1 MSIRNKNNL
10 ITSMRSGNKI
20 IKKVYKGD
28 ILIYPDQN
36 LSGDIV
42 LFLEGEGVTNGS
54 AVYYADN
61 NIFSDSSSN
70 NFTITKNG
78 GIGHT
83 TFSPFSLN
91 YVAYNPSVYGGSAY
105 LSSTSDYLQL
115 PYDGSTQNWQNWW
128 SETYFTMEC
137 WVNSRVFGEFALM
150 NWSTQPARLSNYLY
164 INSEG
169 RLILYTW
176 SGSPGHATLG
186 LTTSTV
192 SLNTW
197 THIAFVKNTESDI
210 AIYVNGVKNSL
221 GTGWPTSIEPCSEA
235 RLFSTGGGIGYISG
249 YRTVLGSALYTSN
262 FTPSTT
268 ITAPPTN
275 ITGTGLLL
283 NFTDGLIYDSTSK
296 NHLITIGDS
305 KTVASNARVGN
316 GSIYFP
322 TFASQLTLPIATAGS
337 NLDYGAGNFTIECW
351 YNLVE
356 VSNLGAGIIISQV
369 VQGNNN
375 LLLAVDNSLSIGV
388 WLGHINLG
396 TSSSGVIP
404 LNSWCHV
411 ALVRNG
417 SNVMIFVDGT
427 MVHAATTTST
437 ILGTNMDPCI
447 NGYAHDKR
455 YGNKCHIDDFK
466 ITKGVA
472 LYTSNFT
479 PSPTLTPIV

>member
-1 MSIRNKNNL
+1 MSIRIKNNL
-10 ITSMRSGNKI
+10 IKSIRSGNKT
-20 IKKVYKGD
+20 IKKVYSGD
-28 ILIYPDQN
+28 VLIYPDQN

-42 LFLEGEGVTNGS
+42 LFLEGEGITNGGT
-54 AVYYADN
+54 VYYADN

-70 NFTITKNG
+70 NFIITKNG
-78 GIGHT
+78 GIAHT

-91 YVAYNPSVYGGSAY
+91 YTAYNPSVYGGRAY
-105 LSSTSDYLQL
+105 ASSTSDFLQL

-137 WVNSRVFGEFALM
+137 WVNIRVFGEFALM
-150 NWSTQPARLSNYLY
+150 NWSTQPGLLSNYLY

-221 GTGWPTSIEPCSEA
+221 GTVWPTSIQPCSEA
-235 RLFSTGGGIGYISG
+235 RLFSTRGGIGYISG
-249 YRTVLGSALYTSN
+249 YRTLLGSALYTSN

-296 NHLITIGDS
+296 NHLITVGDS
-305 KTVASNARVGN
+305 KTVPSNMRVGN

-322 TFASQLTLPIATAGS
+322 TFASQLLLSPEQQSTPGS

-351 YNLVE
+351 YNLVA
-356 VSNLGAGIIISQV
+356 VSNMGAGIIISQTV
-369 VQGNNN
+369 SSNNN
-375 LLLAVDNSLSIGV
+375 LLLAVNSSRAIGL
-388 WLGHINLG
+388 WLGHVNLG
-396 TSSSGVIP
+396 ASASGVVP
-404 LNSWCHV
+404 LNTWCHI

-417 SNVMIFVDGT
+417 NDVKIFVDGT
-427 MVHAATTTST
+427 AAHTATTTST
-437 ILGTNMDPCI
+437 ALGTNMVPCI
-447 NGYAHDKR
+447 NGYAHDAR
-455 YGNKCHIDDFK
+455 YGNQCYMDDFK
-466 ITKGVA
+466 ITKGAA

-479 PSPTLTPIV
+479 P